1 METSAQSGL
10 PACGATVLRHTARM
24 SRPPHNAPIP
34 FLTLPNWIKAATH
47 CGFNIEPIFRQNG
60 IDTDLIHLETATV
73 NPAQLQQVMTACVAR
88 AKAHHFPFVL
98 GETFAFDYMP
108 DIGTFL
114 ATSSTLRE
122 TLRVFDWV
130 RALINPAL
138 NVRLEERD
146 GEAWLL
152 LEFRSA
158 PQIPVPP
165 DTITTSYFTET
176 IFASIYKFGRTLLGE
191 RAVFGRLSLQHAPP
205 PYAAEYTRYF
215 GIEVCFNQPQQAL
228 VFDRCLLDVPLEGAF
243 PALHRQAE
251 YRVQRQL
258 TALPKVLETAGGV
271 VEQIERT
278 FAAHPELLG
287 QGIERMAEA
296 LGLHPRTLQRRLQDE
311 GQGYAE
317 LQGRARFH
325 KAADW
330 LQASE
335 LSIEAISERLG
346 FSDRRS
352 FTRAF
357 SRWAGMSP
365 SSFRQK
371 PQRR

>member
-1 METSAQSGL
+1 
-10 PACGATVLRHTARM
+10 M
-24 SRPPHNAPIP
+24 SRPPYSAPIP
-34 FLTLPNWIKAATH
+34 FLTLPNWIKAAAH
-47 CGFNIEPIFRQNG
+47 CGFNIEPIFRQHG

-73 NPAQLQQVMTACVAR
+73 SPAQLQQVMAACVAR
-88 AKAHHFPFVL
+88 AKNHHYPFVL
-98 GETFAFDYMP
+98 GETFAFEYMP

-130 RALINPAL
+130 RELINPAL
-138 NVRLEERD
+138 NVRLEER
-146 GEAWLL
+146 GEEAWLL
-152 LEFRSA
+152 LEFGVSE
-158 PQIPVPP
+158 
-165 DTITTSYFTET
+165 TTPTAYFTEST
-176 IFASIYKFGRTLLGE
+176 FASIYKFGRTLLGE
-191 RAVFGRLSLQHAPP
+191 RAVFGRLCLQHAAPS
-205 PYAAEYTRYF
+205 YAEEYAKYF
-215 GIEVCFNQPQQAL
+215 GVEVRFGQPQQAL
-228 VFDRCLLDVPLEGAF
+228 VFDRGLLDVPLEGAF
-243 PALHRQAE
+243 PVLHRQAE

-258 TALPKVLETAGGV
+258 TALPKNTDSSIVALIG
-271 VEQIERT
+271 QT
-278 FAAHPELLG
+278 FAARPELLG

-335 LSIEAISERLG
+335 LSIEEISERLG

-357 SRWAGMSP
+357 SRWAGISP
-365 SSFRQK
+365 SSFRKK
-371 PQRR
+371 PHKL

>member
-1 METSAQSGL
+1 MRPDTGRSVSA
-10 PACGATVLRHTARM
+10 LRHTARM
-24 SRPPHNAPIP
+24 SRPPYNAPIP
-34 FLTLPNWIKAATH
+34 FLTLPNWIKAAAH
-47 CGFNIEPIFRQNG
+47 CGFNIEPIFRQHG

-73 NPAQLQQVMTACVAR
+73 SPGQLQQVMAECVAR
-88 AKAHHFPFVL
+88 AKNHHYPFVL

-130 RALINPAL
+130 RELINPAL
-138 NVRLEERD
+138 NVRLEER
-146 GEAWLL
+146 GEEAWLL
-152 LEFRSA
+152 LEFGVSE
-158 PQIPVPP
+158 
-165 DTITTSYFTET
+165 TSPTAYFTEST
-176 IFASIYKFGRTLLGE
+176 FAAIYKFGRTLLGD
-191 RAVFGRLSLQHAPP
+191 RAMFGRLCLQHAAP
-205 PYAAEYTRYF
+205 PYASEYAYYF
-215 GIEVCFNQPQQAL
+215 GVEIRFVQPQQAL
-228 VFDRCLLDVPLEGAF
+228 VFDRGLLDVTLEGAF

-258 TALPKVLETAGGV
+258 TSLPKNADAGIVALIG
-271 VEQIERT
+271 QT
-278 FAAHPELLG
+278 FAARPELLG

-296 LGLHPRTLQRRLQDE
+296 LSLHPRTLQRRLQDE

-335 LSIEAISERLG
+335 LSIETISERLG

-357 SRWAGMSP
+357 SRWAGISP
-365 SSFRQK
+365 SSFRKK
-371 PQRR
+371 PRKV

>member
-1 METSAQSGL
+1 
-10 PACGATVLRHTARM
+10 M
-24 SRPPHNAPIP
+24 SRTAAIAPRSAPIP

-47 CGFNIEPIFRQNG
+47 CGFNIQPVFRAHG

-73 NPAQLQQVMTACVAR
+73 DPAQLQQVMADCVAR
-88 AKAHHFPFVL
+88 ARNHHYPFVL

-114 ATSSTLRE
+114 ATSSTLRD

-130 RALINPAL
+130 RELINPAL
-138 NVRLEERD
+138 NVWLEER
-146 GEAWLL
+146 GEEAWLL
-152 LEFRSA
+152 LEFGGASSPGTAAESA
-158 PQIPVPP
+158 AGA
-165 DTITTSYFTET
+165 YFTET
-176 IFASIYKFGRTLLGE
+176 TFASIYKFGRTLLGE
-191 RAVFGRLSLQHAPP
+191 RAVFGRLCLQHPSPA
-205 PYAAEYTRYF
+205 YAAEYRHYF
-215 GIEVCFNQPQQAL
+215 GIEILFGQPQQAL
-228 VFDRCLLDVPLEGAF
+228 VFRRDLLDLPLEGAF

-258 TALPKVLETAGGV
+258 TALPKPAAGGGIV
-271 VEQIERT
+271 ALIEHS
-278 FAAHPELLG
+278 FAARPELLG

-296 LGLHPRTLQRRLQDE
+296 LGLHPRTLQRRLQEE

-317 LQGRARFH
+317 LQARARFH

-330 LQASE
+330 LQASG
-335 LSIEAISERLG
+335 LSIEAISEGLG

-357 SRWAGMSP
+357 TRWAGISP
-365 SSFRQK
+365 SSFRKK
-371 PQRR
+371 PRKP